1 LTVSTLVDK
10 QVNAVIFSA
19 ITAMIP
25 VLMLSGMIF
34 PVDNMPGT
42 LQALSAIVPARWFIE
57 VVRKVMIQGL
67 GMTIAWKEILV
78 LAGMTLFLLGIT
90 IMKTKKRLE

>member
-1 LTVSTLVDK
+1 
-10 QVNAVIFSA
+10 
-19 ITAMIP
+19 
-25 VLMLSGMIF
+25 MLSGMIF
-34 PVDNMPGT
+34 PVDNMPGV

-57 VVRKVMIQGL
+57 AVRKVMIQGL

-78 LAGMTLFLLGIT
+78 LTGMTLFLLGVT